1 MPLTVTIS
9 DLRLPDAFPVL
20 RGTYWPWRPAELERL
35 AGQLAPGAVIEEG
48 GLWHVG
54 RTDRHLIEVYAAS
67 RSFRIAEV
75 GDEDEDELQRA
86 GDAGLDR
93 DKAVDRALEYLAP
106 FRPDGADLT
115 VVDVVDSTVSVSG
128 SPDQEPRRLVVS
140 TDVCLGFSRK
150 EVAFVGPGAKAQVS
164 LRADGEVRSAY
175 LMWRDVEEI
184 GTVTARSAD
193 EVAAAFGSMPGFAG
207 LTDDTARVEV
217 TSAVA
222 GVYALPPTEPQQLF
236 HPAVELRGTVT
247 TEHASLGFCTWVSA
261 VDPARFGRSRRG
273 ERRTP
278 PPEVLVA

>member
-1 MPLTVTIS
+1 MPLTVTIP

-20 RGTYWPWRPAELERL
+20 RGTYWPWRPAELESL
-35 AGQLAPGAVIEEG
+35 AGQLAPAVVIEEG
-48 GLWHVG
+48 GFWHVG

-75 GDEDEDELQRA
+75 DDQDELQRA
-86 GDAGLDR
+86 TDAGLDR

-106 FRPDGADLT
+106 FRPDGADLN

-128 SPDQEPRRLVVS
+128 SPEEEPRRMVLS

-184 GTVTARSAD
+184 GTVAARSAD
-193 EVAAAFGSMPGFAG
+193 EVAAAFGSMPGFAR
-207 LTDDTARVEV
+207 LTDDTARVEI

-222 GVYALPPTEPQQLF
+222 GLYALPPTEPQELF

-247 TEHASLGFCTWVSA
+247 TEHASLGFCTWVNA
-261 VDPARFGRSRRG
+261 VDPARFAPPRRG
-273 ERRTP
+273 ERQTP

>member
-1 MPLTVTIS
+1 MPLTVTIA

-20 RGTYWPWRPAELERL
+20 RGTYRPWRPAELERL

-75 GDEDEDELQRA
+75 DDKDELERA
-86 GDAGLDR
+86 SDTGLDR

-106 FRPDGADLT
+106 FRPDGADLA
-115 VVDVVDSTVSVSG
+115 VVDVVDSTVSVST
-128 SPDQEPRRLVVS
+128 SPDEEPRRLVVS

-150 EVAFVGPGAKAQVS
+150 EITFVGPGAKAQVS
-164 LRADGEVRSAY
+164 LRADGDVRSAY

-184 GTVTARSAD
+184 GTVTARSSD
-193 EVAAAFGSMPGFAG
+193 EVAAAFGSMPGFAR

-261 VDPARFGRSRRG
+261 VDPARFGRPRRG
-273 ERRTP
+273 ERRTA

>member
-1 MPLTVTIS
+1 MPLTVTIA

-20 RGTYWPWRPAELERL
+20 RATYWPWKPAELERL

-54 RTDRHLIEVYAAS
+54 RTERHLIEVYAAS

-75 GDEDEDELQRA
+75 DDKDELERA
-86 GDAGLDR
+86 SDAGLDR
-93 DKAVDRALEYLAP
+93 DKAIERALEYLAP
-106 FRPDGADLT
+106 FRPDGADLG
-115 VVDVVDSTVSVSG
+115 VVDVVESTVSVSS
-128 SPDQEPRRLVVS
+128 SPDEEPRRLVLS

-150 EVAFVGPGAKAQVS
+150 EVSFVGPGAKAQVS
-164 LRADGEVRSAY
+164 LRADGEVRAAY
-175 LMWRDVEEI
+175 LMWRDVEEVGEI
-184 GTVTARSAD
+184 AARSAD
-193 EVAAAFGSMPGFAG
+193 EVAAAFGSMPGFAR
-207 LTDDTARVEV
+207 LSDDTARVDV

-247 TEHASLGFCTWVSA
+247 TEAGSLGFCTWVSA
-261 VDPARFGRSRRG
+261 VDPARFGRPRRG

-278 PPEVLVA
+278 RPEVLVA

>member
-1 MPLTVTIS
+1 MPLTVTLP

-20 RGTYWPWRPAELERL
+20 RGTYWPWQPAELERL
-35 AGQLAPGAVIEEG
+35 AEQLVPGAVIEQG

-75 GDEDEDELQRA
+75 DDQDELQRA
-86 GDAGLDR
+86 GDTGLDR
-93 DKAVDRALEYLAP
+93 DKAVDHALAYLAP
-106 FRPDGADLT
+106 FRPDGADLG
-115 VVDVVDSTVSVSG
+115 VLDVVDSTVSVSQ
-128 SPDQEPRRLVVS
+128 SPEEEPRRLVVS
-140 TDVCLGFSRK
+140 TDVCLGFTRGD
-150 EVAFVGPGAKAQVS
+150 VAFVGPGAKAQVS
-164 LRADGEVRSAY
+164 LRADGQVRSAY

-184 GTVTARSAD
+184 STVTARSAD
-193 EVAAAFGSMPGFAG
+193 EIAAAFGSMPGFAR

-261 VDPARFGRSRRG
+261 VDPNRFQPPRRG

-278 PPEVLVA
+278 RPEVLVA

>member
-1 MPLTVTIS
+1 MPLTVTIP
-9 DLRLPDAFPVL
+9 DLRLPDTFPVL
-20 RGTYWPWRPAELERL
+20 RGTYWPWQPAELERL
-35 AGQLAPGAVIEEG
+35 AGQLAPGAVIEQG

-67 RSFRIAEV
+67 RSFRVAEI
-75 GDEDEDELQRA
+75 DDEDELQRA
-86 GDAGLDR
+86 SYAGLDR

-106 FRPDGADLT
+106 FRPDGADLG

-128 SPDQEPRRLVVS
+128 SPDEEPRRLVLS

-150 EVAFVGPGAKAQVS
+150 DVAFIGPGAKAQVS
-164 LRADGEVRSAY
+164 LRPDGGVQSAY
-175 LMWRDVEEI
+175 LMWRDVEET
-184 GTVTARSAD
+184 GTVAARSAD
-193 EVAAAFGSMPGFAG
+193 EVAAAFGSMPGFAR

-222 GVYALPPTEPQQLF
+222 GLYALPPTEPQQLF

-247 TEHASLGFCTWVSA
+247 TEQASLGFCTWVGA
-261 VDPARFGRSRRG
+261 VDPARFEPSRRG

-278 PPEVLVA
+278 RPEVLVA